1 MTTCAHCGRELQPA
15 WKYCIT
21 CGTRTVVP
29 LADAGVVPAPLA
41 VAPSPLTDET
51 DAEDAAPRR
60 VNSLAVLALILGC
73 LLSPLAAL
81 FGHVAVAQIAST
93 GERGLVPA
101 WIAVVLGYVWLVALA
116 VLVITFVTTNG

>member
-1 MTTCAHCGRELQPA
+1 MATCANCGRELQPA

-21 CGTRTVVP
+21 CGTRTGVP
-29 LADAGVVPAPLA
+29 LAGVVPSAL
-41 VAPSPLTDET
+41 STDPET
-51 DAEDAAPRR
+51 QPRR
-60 VNSLAVLALILGC
+60 VNVLAVLALILGC

-81 FGHVAVAQIAST
+81 FGHVAVSQIKVT

-116 VLVITFVTTNG
+116 VLAIAFVTTNA

>member
-1 MTTCAHCGRELQPA
+1 MATCANCGRELEPA

-21 CGTRTVVP
+21 CGTRTNVP
-29 LADAGVVPAPLA
+29 LAGVVPSALGTEPETAPA
-41 VAPSPLTDET
+41 RINV
-51 DAEDAAPRR
+51 
-60 VNSLAVLALILGC
+60 LAVLALILGC

-81 FGHVAVAQIAST
+81 FGHVALAQIKSS

-116 VLVITFVTTNG
+116 VLVIAFVTTNA

>member
-1 MTTCAHCGRELQPA
+1 MTTCANCGRELQPA

-21 CGTRTVVP
+21 CGTRTTVP
-29 LADAGVVPAPLA
+29 LAGVS
-41 VAPSPLTDET
+41 PSALSTDPENQT
-51 DAEDAAPRR
+51 RR
-60 VNSLAVLALILGC
+60 VNVLAVLALILGC

-81 FGHVAVAQIAST
+81 FGHVAVAQIKTS

-101 WIAVVLGYVWLVALA
+101 WIAVVLGYIWLVTLA